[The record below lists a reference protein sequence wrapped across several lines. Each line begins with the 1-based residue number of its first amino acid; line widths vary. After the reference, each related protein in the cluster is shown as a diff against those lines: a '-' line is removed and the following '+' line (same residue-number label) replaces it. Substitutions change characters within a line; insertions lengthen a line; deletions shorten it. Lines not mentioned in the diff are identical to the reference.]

1 MRSLSLLLFFIATS
15 YTANLFAQEQHPRP
29 KIGVVLSGGGAKGA
43 AHIGVLKVLEKNH
56 VPVDYIVGTSIG
68 AYVAG
73 LYALGYSAA
82 QIEEIMLTLPWDDG
96 YSDFI
101 PRQSLA
107 FEDKKL
113 RDQYNLSFRLG
124 YSDGELKTPTGLLLG
139 QSAGQLLQIS
149 TDVVPKFTSFDDLAI
164 PYRAIASDIVTAKAV
179 VITKGSITKAM
190 RASASVPG
198 VVDPVNIDG
207 QLLVDGGIANN
218 MPVDVVKAMGAD
230 IVIAVDIGS
239 PLLGKEDINSAIDV
253 ISQLSNILTNTTTLL
268 QKEQLSEQDILL
280 RPAIDELSTTDFSIM
295 PQALI
300 LGEKAALSAQAS
312 IAKLAIN
319 PQDYKNHLE
328 LKHKKSQVWFAN
340 FANPIV
346 AITYQNNSTVSQ
358 TIIQEKLA
366 IAIGDVVS
374 KETLNAAV
382 TRIYALNQFEHVDA
396 EFIDLPQGRHLIV
409 TTQKKSWGP
418 NFLHFGFSLQSDFS
432 SKSIV
437 AVDMAYIQHDLTL
450 YGGEWRNEAKLGWES
465 MFASEFYQPLAKNQ
479 RYFSSARIE
488 FAQDKWEPTQTR
500 PELVNEYFQ
509 ANVGLGVNYTDNG
522 AVEFGFIGEDG
533 RLSFKDEISA
543 SFDYRS
549 VGAYVSFDY
558 DSLDSMHFPTQGNK
572 LSLNFYLRKEN
583 YDEVTGIAP
592 KDDSFE
598 VQFDWRGA
606 FSFRHHAFAG
616 IVSFSSLDNDSDFS
630 VHVSE
635 LGGFLNLSGYQQDA
649 LIGAHKAFAAI
660 VYQYDLGRELFGQTS
675 LPLYLGTSIE
685 AGNVWAVN
693 DSIKLDDLIP
703 SGSVYLGTDTSF
715 GPAVLG
721 IGFASGGNSTAFISL
736 GKSF

>member
-1 MRSLSLLLFFIATS
+1 MRYFSIILLFLASF
-15 YTANLFAQEQHPRP
+15 YTANLDAQQHPRP

-82 QIEEIMLTLPWDDG
+82 QIEEIMLKLPWDDG

-190 RASASVPG
+190 RASAAVPG

-280 RPAIDELSTTDFSIM
+280 RPAIDDLSTTDFAIM

-300 LGEKAALSAQAS
+300 LGEQAALSAQDR
-312 IAKLAIN
+312 IAKLAIS
-319 PQDYKNHLE
+319 PQDYDNYQQEKSN
-328 LKHKKSQVWFAN
+328 KSQVWFAN

-374 KETLNAAV
+374 IETLNAAV

-396 EFIDLPQGRHLIV
+396 EFIDLPQGRHLTV
-409 TTQKKSWGP
+409 TTQQKSWGP

-437 AVDMAYIQHDLTL
+437 AVDMAYIQHDLTA
-450 YGGEWRNEAKLGWES
+450 NE
-465 MFASEFYQPLAKNQ
+465 
-479 RYFSSARIE
+479 
-488 FAQDKWEPTQTR
+488 
-500 PELVNEYFQ
+500 
-509 ANVGLGVNYTDNG
+509 
-522 AVEFGFIGEDG
+522 
-533 RLSFKDEISA
+533 
-543 SFDYRS
+543 
-549 VGAYVSFDY
+549 
-558 DSLDSMHFPTQGNK
+558 
-572 LSLNFYLRKEN
+572 
-583 YDEVTGIAP
+583 
-592 KDDSFE
+592 
-598 VQFDWRGA
+598 
-606 FSFRHHAFAG
+606 
-616 IVSFSSLDNDSDFS
+616 
-630 VHVSE
+630 
-635 LGGFLNLSGYQQDA
+635 
-649 LIGAHKAFAAI
+649 
-660 VYQYDLGRELFGQTS
+660 
-675 LPLYLGTSIE
+675 
-685 AGNVWAVN
+685 
-693 DSIKLDDLIP
+693 
-703 SGSVYLGTDTSF
+703 
-715 GPAVLG
+715 
-721 IGFASGGNSTAFISL
+721 
-736 GKSF
+736 